1 MELDRRN
8 FLKGAAVVGGTAVVA
23 GLTGCTPAGGTT
35 TSSTTTASSTV
46 PQSWD
51 EEHDLVIVG
60 AGGAGLIAALSA
72 TEADSSA
79 DIVILEKMAT
89 PGGSTILSGGN
100 IGAMGTD
107 NIKAYAASSGDPT
120 YQDDTFEMYWQ
131 DKMAAG
137 CYLSDPDIARLF
149 AYNSLDDFNWL
160 ENLGITWTTTRPYES
175 PVDMPSDFSKAPVLQ
190 SCQYLMTYD
199 ENGKSSLVNRK
210 VRYNTGSTYKDGTGG
225 SANFQCLMDNVA
237 TKDNITIVTNAPVTS
252 IIREEPT
259 SGDVLGV
266 TATVSGKATAIR
278 AKRAVIITAGGYAAN
293 GAMISMYDPRI
304 DPATTTSGGPGNT
317 GDVMISAQLIGAQT
331 VNMQCIQ
338 CDFGGTV
345 KEPSMSGGSSDS
357 NPFGGPGDFIDV
369 GKDGKRFW
377 TEKAADEQFEDA
389 ELMTLHKMGYKS
401 WWRLGDSQSV
411 AKSRT
416 QDNLDNFAK
425 TYGSVCQSVPELA
438 TAIGCDA
445 GTLQQ
450 TLDAYNG
457 FVAAQMDT
465 ELGKSKAFLTHPIN
479 TPPYYV
485 FEATYYCRTTP
496 GGLRINTDSVVLDLY
511 GKPIPRLYAAGEA
524 TGNTHGRFRNNGG
537 DSWCDMACF
546 GRISGKNAAA
556 EKPAS

>member
-23 GLTGCTPAGGTT
+23 GLTGCTPAGGST
-35 TSSTTTASSTV
+35 TSSTTASTTV

-51 EEHDLVIVG
+51 EEHDIVIVG
-60 AGGAGLIAALSA
+60 AGGAGLIAALAA

-89 PGGSTILSGGN
+89 PGGTTIVSGGN

-107 NIKAYAASSGDPT
+107 NIKAFAAQSNDPA

-131 DKMAAG
+131 DKLAAG

-149 AYNSLDDFNWL
+149 AYNSLDNFNWL
-160 ENLGITWTTTRPYES
+160 EGLGIKWTSSRPYEN
-175 PVDMPSDFSKAPVLQ
+175 PVEIPSDFSKAALVQ
-190 SCQYLMTYD
+190 ASDYLMTYD
-199 ENGKSSLVNRK
+199 ENGQSTLVNRK
-210 VRYNTGSTYKDGTGG
+210 VRYNTVSDYKGATGG

-237 TKDNITIVTNAPVTS
+237 TKDNIQIVTNAPVTS
-252 IIREEPT
+252 IIREEPN

-266 TATVSGKATAIR
+266 TATVSGTATAIR
-278 AKRAVIITAGGYAAN
+278 AKRAVIITAGGYGAN
-293 GAMISMYDPRI
+293 GTMLNMYDPRI
-304 DPATTTSGGPGNT
+304 DPSVQTSGGPGNT

-338 CDFGGTV
+338 IDFGGSV
-345 KEPSMSGGSSDS
+345 KEPSTGGSSDS
-357 NPFGGPGDFIDV
+357 NPFGGAGDFIDV

-377 TEKAADEQFEDA
+377 TEKPEDEQFMDA
-389 ELMTLHKMGYKS
+389 ELMTLHKLGYKS

-411 AKSRT
+411 ASSRT
-416 QDNLDNFAK
+416 QDNLNNFAK

-457 FVAAQMDT
+457 FVAAKMDT
-465 ELGKSKAFLTHPIN
+465 ELGKSKTYLTHPIN

-496 GGLRINTDSVVLDLY
+496 GGLRINTDAKVLDLY

-537 DSWCDMACF
+537 DSWCDITCF
-546 GRISGKNAAA
+546 GRISGKNATA
-556 EKPAS
+556 ETPAS